1 MAAVTATSSIDFRRR
16 HSVVDPNYKPMLPPV
31 AMASSNV
38 YSSEPGR
45 SSLDFHRQ
53 PQFSRSGSISGSTSS
68 LPSDEDDNMPPTPGT
83 DILTRASRS
92 TSSASRNNRLSLT
105 LPIAPPTSDPSRPT
119 PGANSFPPTPLASVQ
134 ASTPADTNDFIIA
147 IAAQERRV
155 LELKEELLRA
165 EAELSQLKRQW
176 TTHEAYKKRD
186 PQPFPPITPI
196 DDSAASRMSQELDRR
211 KLLMNL
217 QRSPNEGRRKVFRGG
232 HARTLSLLSPTKP
245 EPDYSLLDG
254 PIEELRHSAHNSM
267 SRSQSLHQVQN
278 AYSSAGASNQSKQ
291 NRRSLGHTS
300 SVSSITGLS
309 KRATWQPRIAYP
321 SSNVGMSQIVEDLK
335 LGFRTFYDDIR
346 QITVGDEPVTGRRA
360 NGSYIYNSNP
370 IESSP
375 PPSTAPASATRAHG
389 AGKPHPYDPDILRT
403 AAAATARS
411 QAGFDDDNFAESPV
425 TQNGSVGGQTATGT
439 DESALAVDTPG
450 KTANPHETSAAAST
464 TSASSA
470 PSTARRRS
478 RECERRSG
486 AGSRDGSGSNGRP
499 NTGHRLDNTPALA
512 TPSKPKHFSWTPL
525 SFDALDD
532 NDWSNWESPGSIKS
546 TRWSGSTMGDS
557 DAIPSV
563 GDEPGTAI

>member
-1 MAAVTATSSIDFRRR
+1 MAAVTAASTVDFRRR
-16 HSVVDPNYKPMLPPV
+16 HSVVDPNHKPMLPPV
-31 AMASSNV
+31 AMASSNI

-45 SSLDFHRQ
+45 SSLDLHRR
-53 PQFSRSGSISGSTSS
+53 PQFSRNGSISGSTSS

-83 DILTRASRS
+83 DILTRGSRS

-119 PGANSFPPTPLASVQ
+119 PGAASFPPTPLATAQVS
-134 ASTPADTNDFIIA
+134 SPADTNDFIIA

-155 LELKEELLRA
+155 LELKEELSRA
-165 EAELSQLKRQW
+165 EAELTQLKRQW
-176 TTHEAYKKRD
+176 TTHEAFKKRD

-196 DDSAASRMSQELDRR
+196 DDSAASRMSQDLDRR

-254 PIEELRHSAHNSM
+254 PIEELRFSSQSSM
-267 SRSQSLHQVQN
+267 ARSQSLHQAQN
-278 AYSSAGASNQSKQ
+278 AFSANGVTSLSRP

-300 SVSSITGLS
+300 SISSITGLN
-309 KRATWQPRIAYP
+309 KRATWQPRVAYP

-335 LGFRTFYDDIR
+335 HGFRTFYDDIR

-360 NGSYIYNSNP
+360 NGSYVYSNSGSGNSTEP
-370 IESSP
+370 SSSP
-375 PPSTAPASATRAHG
+375 TAASAPATRAHG
-389 AGKPHPYDPDILRT
+389 AGKPHPYDPDIVR
-403 AAAATARS
+403 AAAASPRARTHGSGVSESFVAGHNSTGEGVGAEDEPAIAGQAKKQADETA
-411 QAGFDDDNFAESPV
+411 
-425 TQNGSVGGQTATGT
+425 
-439 DESALAVDTPG
+439 
-450 KTANPHETSAAAST
+450 AAAST
-464 TSASSA
+464 TSASSTS
-470 PSTARRRS
+470 STARRRS
-478 RECERRSG
+478 RECEGRSSL
-486 AGSRDGSGSNGRP
+486 GSRDGSGGNRVRKP
-499 NTGHRLDNTPALA
+499 DDTPSLA

-557 DAIPSV
+557 DALPSV
-563 GDEPGTAI
+563 GDESRTAI